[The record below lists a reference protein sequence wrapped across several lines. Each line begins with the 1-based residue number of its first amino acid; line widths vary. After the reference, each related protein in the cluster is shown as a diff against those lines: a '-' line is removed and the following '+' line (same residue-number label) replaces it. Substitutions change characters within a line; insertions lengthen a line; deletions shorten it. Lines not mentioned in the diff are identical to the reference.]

1 MNPAAIIAYGEQMG
15 WIQRVQ
21 HPLGDVLTV
30 GGEQAVLLSY
40 FRNNVLHLTATAAWV
55 ACCFL
60 NNRRMS
66 RGSVLRLGRIIYPFI
81 QGELFLPWDGEGFS
95 AQLQATIDFFVR
107 RGLLES
113 TNDGRTL
120 ERSAGQEDSAF
131 QLKVIA
137 RSLIQAFERYYITI
151 AALAKN
157 GPHTMTGAELENACT
172 LTAQRLSLLN
182 ELSAPEFF
190 DKALFR
196 GFIQKL
202 RERRVVWTDDSGKL
216 DYDSALE
223 SMVRDARV
231 ILSREVRHSIL
242 KITPGGGEKEPAA
255 SEAFSDDMAGT
266 AAQPQTTPAPTPARR
281 RGDKLPSDASSE
293 DLHQRH
299 VDAEHQAH
307 AHGVATAAEEPKQ
320 TDLPL

>member
-1 MNPAAIIAYGEQMG
+1 
-15 WIQRVQ
+15 V
-21 HPLGDVLTV
+21 
-30 GGEQAVLLSY
+30 
-40 FRNNVLHLTATAAWV
+40 AAWV
-55 ACCFL
+55 SCCFL

-66 RGSVLRLGRIIYPFI
+66 RSSVVRLGKIIYPFI
-81 QGELFLPWDGEGFS
+81 QGELFLPWDADGF
-95 AQLQATIDFFVR
+95 ADQMEATIDFFVR
-107 RGLLES
+107 RGLLE
-113 TNDGRTL
+113 TRNDGRTL
-120 ERSAGQEDSAF
+120 ERSAGQDDGAY

-157 GPHTMTGAELENACT
+157 GPHTMTGAELEKACT

-202 RERRVVWTDDSGKL
+202 RERRIVWTDDDGKL

-223 SMVRDARV
+223 GMVRDARV
-231 ILSREVRHSIL
+231 ILSRDVRHSIL
-242 KITPGGGEKEPAA
+242 KITPGGNEKDSSAGAALNDDLTELEPGEEDR
-255 SEAFSDDMAGT
+255 ELH
-266 AAQPQTTPAPTPARR
+266 
-281 RGDKLPSDASSE
+281 LPPDASSS

-299 VDAEHQAH
+299 VDAERHEHH
-307 AHGVATAAEEPKQ
+307 APATTAAVEAVKHES
-320 TDLPL
+320 L